1 MKNKSKGLMGIGML
15 IIFIAVIVV
24 SAVAAAVLI
33 GATGSLEQRSVATV
47 KGTEAEVAS
56 GITIYSIV
64 GSDGSDDGAIEH
76 LELLIRIKP
85 GSDPINLNTTLL
97 TIDSRTQ
104 FQNLIYD
111 SSGASAATGS
121 GMYAVYYLRR
131 GGSASLPGYVAVGDS
146 AVINVTL
153 DHAIGHDER
162 VVIQLLPAQGNVKRL
177 GFTTPSVM
185 IDKRVFLFP

>member
-1 MKNKSKGLMGIGML
+1 MAMKRGLLGIEML
-15 IIFIAVIVV
+15 ILFIAVIVV
-24 SAVAAAVLI
+24 SAVSAAVLI

-64 GSDGSDDGAIEH
+64 GSDGSVDGTINN
-76 LELLIRIKP
+76 LEMLIRIKP

-97 TIDSRTQ
+97 TIDTRTQ
-104 FQNLIYD
+104 FQNLVYD
-111 SSGASAATGS
+111 ATGLGSATQS
-121 GMYAVYYLRR
+121 GTYAVYYLRR

-153 DHAIGHDER
+153 ENHIGHDER
-162 VVIQLLPAQGNVKRL
+162 VIIQLLPAQGNVKRL

>member
-1 MKNKSKGLMGIGML
+1 MKTTQKKGEMGIGML

-33 GATGSLEQRSVATV
+33 GAGGSLEQRSVATV

-56 GITIYSIV
+56 GLTMYSIV
-64 GSDGSDDGAIEH
+64 GSDGSIDGKVRN
-76 LELLIRIKP
+76 LEMLVRSRP
-85 GSDPINLNTTLL
+85 GSDPVNLNTTVI
-97 TIDSRTQ
+97 TIDGRTF
-104 FQNLIYD
+104 FQNLVYD
-111 SSGASAATGS
+111 ASGNTAPTTGK
-121 GMYAVYYLRR
+121 YAVYYLRR
-131 GGSASLPGYVAVGDS
+131 GGSSSLPGYISVGDS

-153 DHAIGHDER
+153 SSAIGHDEK
-162 VVIQLLPAQGNVKRL
+162 VIIQIIPGTGSIKRL